1 MISTQANRSKF
12 IASCNAFIAKYG
24 LDGIDIDME
33 YPAAMERSGPA
44 TDTPSLTAFF
54 KEAKAGLGG
63 KIVSV
68 AAPAGYWFLKG
79 FEIDKVVDHVDYIN
93 MMSYDFHGAWDKDVD
108 EEDGTAKPHTSSL
121 DIMDAINLY
130 TRAEVDLSKVNL
142 GMAWYGRTYNTG
154 GCKGMKCKF
163 SSGGTAGKCTGES
176 SILSQTEIWD
186 DIKANGITP
195 TYDSKTHT
203 YWYNRGDDFVTYDD
217 EESWKYKTEMAGKYC
232 FGGTFV
238 WSVSIF
244 DLGRRSSLFIAMCF

>member
-12 IASCNAFIAKYG
+12 INSCKSFISKYS

-33 YPAAMERSGPA
+33 YPAAMERGGPA

-54 KEAKAGLGG
+54 KEAKAGLSG

-108 EEDGTAKPHTSSL
+108 DEDGTAKPHTSSL
-121 DIMDAINLY
+121 DIMDAISLY
-130 TRAEVDLSKVNL
+130 TRAKVDLSKVNL
-142 GMAWYGRTYNTG
+142 GMAWYGRTYAVG
-154 GCKGMKCKF
+154 GCKGIGCKF
-163 SSGGTAGKCTGES
+163 STGGKAGKCTGES
-176 SILSQTEIWD
+176 SIKSQTEIWD
-186 DIKANGITP
+186 EIKANNIKP
-195 TYDSKTHT
+195 TYDTKSHT
-203 YWYNRGDDFVTYDD
+203 YWYNHNSDFVTYDD
-217 EESWKYKTEMAGKYC
+217 TDSWKHKTEMAGKYC

-238 WSVSIF
+238 W
-244 DLGRRSSLFIAMCF
+244 